1 MGTMALR
8 FGIGLLIAIAF
19 VLIVALAQGIGE
31 QLGGG
36 MCEVLHAGCK
46 AVGR

>member
-8 FGIGLLIAIAF
+8 FGIGLLIAIAL
-19 VLIVALAQGIGE
+19 VLVISLAQGIGE

-36 MCEVLHAGCK
+36 MHEWLL
-46 AVGR
+46 R